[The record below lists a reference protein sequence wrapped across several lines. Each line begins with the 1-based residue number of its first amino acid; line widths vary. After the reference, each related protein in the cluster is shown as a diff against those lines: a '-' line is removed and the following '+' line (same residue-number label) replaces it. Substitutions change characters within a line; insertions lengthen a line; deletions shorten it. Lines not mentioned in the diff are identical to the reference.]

1 MATKNFNARISLKY
15 DSYANW
21 IANDPVLLVG
31 EVAIATVPTKKDGI
45 EQVPAV
51 VMKVGDGTSKY
62 SELQFVSG
70 LAADIYDWAKAATKP
85 TYSADE
91 ITGLDAYIS
100 GQIQDTNTQY
110 QIVVDETNPRKF
122 QLQSHEKGVSA
133 WTNVGDPI
141 TIPASVL
148 ETGEANGTVKFN
160 GTEVAVAGLKSA
172 AYTESSAYDAA
183 GAAAEVLGATSDTS
197 DKNTVYGVK
206 ALANEAKTVA
216 DGKVASVAAT
226 ADKGI
231 DVSGT
236 ATAPTIG
243 IKLDPAAGNAATLS
257 ATGLMVTVPAAAEYT
272 IAKLTTAEAGYL
284 ATYQLQKDGT
294 GVGEKINIPKDYL
307 VKSAE
312 VKTSTGTGD
321 PSGFDEGVKYID
333 FTINTKVGTGAES
346 HIYLNVADLVDVYT
360 SGSGAND
367 AVKIAISSDN
377 KISATVTDKGIT
389 LAMLSEGVQTSLGK
403 ADTALQKASITT
415 GSANGTIAVGGED
428 VAVKGLGSAAY
439 ANTADF
445 DASGSADA
453 VLGSASDAATA
464 NTVYGAKAAAAAAQA
479 KADSNATEIAKK
491 IDATAVSAIGKSGNI
506 KDAIQTEGD
515 YIIFNCGNS
524 NTVI

>member
-51 VMKVGDGTSKY
+51 VMKVGDGTKKY

-122 QLQSHEKGVSA
+122 QLQSHEKGVTG

-148 ETGEANGTVKFN
+148 ETGTTNGTVKFN

-172 AYTESSAYDAA
+172 AYTESTAYDKA
-183 GAAAEVLGATSDTS
+183 GAAADVLGKESDDST
-197 DKNTVYGVK
+197 KATVYGAR
-206 ALANEAKTVA
+206 ALASAKV
-216 DGKVASVAAT
+216 GSVGAT
-226 ADKGI
+226 TNGGI
-231 DVSGT
+231 EISGT
-236 ATAPTIG
+236 ATVPTVG
-243 IKLDPAAGNAATLS
+243 IKLDPATGNAASLS
-257 ATGLMVTVPAAAEYT
+257 AAGLLVTVPAAAEYT
-272 IAKLTTAEAGYL
+272 IAKLTTAEEGYL

-321 PSGFDEGVKYID
+321 PSGFPKDTKYID
-333 FTINTKVGTGAES
+333 FTINTYDTQSGSGTES

-360 SGSGAND
+360 TGSGAND
-367 AVKIAISSDN
+367 AVKIAISTDN
-377 KISATVTDKGIT
+377 KISATVTNKGIT
-389 LAMLSEGVQTSLGK
+389 LAMLADDVQTAIGK
-403 ADTALQKASITT
+403 AGTALQKADITT
-415 GSANGTIAVGGED
+415 GGANGTIAVGGDD
-428 VAVKGLGSAAY
+428 VAVKGLGTAAY
-439 ANTADF
+439 QNVGAF
-445 DASGSADA
+445 DVAGVADA
-453 VLGSASDAATA
+453 VLGSDADAAGA
-464 NTVYGAKAAAAAAQA
+464 ATVYGANKAAAAAQA
-479 KADSNATEIAKK
+479 KADANATEIAKK
-491 IDATAVSAIGKSGNI
+491 IDATSVSAIGKSGNI
-506 KDAIQTEGD
+506 NDAIQSTGD
-515 YIIFNCGNS
+515 YIIFNCGSS

>member
-31 EVAIATVPTKKDGI
+31 EVAIATIPTKQNGI

-51 VMKVGDGTSKY
+51 VMKVGDGTKKY
-62 SELQFVSG
+62 SELQFVGG

-122 QLQSHEKGVSA
+122 QLQSHEKGVTA
-133 WTNVGDPI
+133 WTNVGEPI

-148 ETGEANGTVKFN
+148 ETGTTNGTVKFN
-160 GTEVAVAGLKSA
+160 GTDVAVNGLDSA
-172 AYTESSAYDAA
+172 AYAKTTDFDAA
-183 GAAAEVLGATSDTS
+183 GAAAEVLG
-197 DKNTVYGVK
+197 KNTDASTVATVYGAR
-206 ALANEAKTVA
+206 ALAAS
-216 DGKVASVAAT
+216 KVGSVSAT

-231 DVSGT
+231 VIEGT
-236 ATAPTIG
+236 ATAPTVG
-243 IKLDPAAGNAATLS
+243 IKLDPKAGNAASLS
-257 ATGLMVTVPAAAEYT
+257 DAGLLVTVPAAAEYT
-272 IAKLTTAEAGYL
+272 IAKLTTAETGYL

-321 PSGFDEGVKYID
+321 PSGFDAGVKYID
-333 FTINTKVGTGAES
+333 FTINTYDTQTGSGTES

-360 SGSGAND
+360 SGSAADD
-367 AVKIAISSDN
+367 AVKIAISTDN
-377 KISATVTDKGIT
+377 KISATVTNEGIT
-389 LAMLSEGVQTSLGK
+389 LAMLADDVQTSLGK

-415 GSANGTIAVGGED
+415 GSANGTISVGGD
-428 VAVKGLGSAAY
+428 DIAVKGLDSAAY
-439 ANTADF
+439 AKTTDF
-445 DASGSADA
+445 DSAGSAA
-453 VLGSASDAATA
+453 GVLGSDADAAGA
-464 NTVYGAKAAAAAAQA
+464 ATVYGANKAAAAAQA
-479 KADSNATEIAKK
+479 KADANATEIAKK

-506 KDAIQTEGD
+506 NDAIQTEGD
-515 YIIFNCGNS
+515 YIIFNCGSS

>member
-31 EVAIATVPTKKDGI
+31 EVAIATIPTKQNGI

-51 VMKVGDGTSKY
+51 VMKVGDGTKKY

-122 QLQSHEKGVSA
+122 QLQSHEKGVTA
-133 WTNVGDPI
+133 WTNVGEPI

-148 ETGEANGTVKFN
+148 ETGTTNGTVKFN
-160 GTEVAVAGLKSA
+160 GTDVAVNGLDSA
-172 AYTESSAYDAA
+172 AYAKTTDFDAA
-183 GAAAEVLGATSDTS
+183 GAAAEVLG
-197 DKNTVYGVK
+197 KNTDASTVATVYGAR
-206 ALANEAKTVA
+206 ALAAS
-216 DGKVASVAAT
+216 KVGSVSAT

-231 DVSGT
+231 VIEGT
-236 ATAPTIG
+236 ATAPTVG
-243 IKLDPAAGNAATLS
+243 IKLDPKAGNAASLS
-257 ATGLMVTVPAAAEYT
+257 DAGLLVTVPAAAEYT
-272 IAKLTTAEAGYL
+272 IAKLTTAETGYL

-321 PSGFDEGVKYID
+321 PSGFDAGVKYID
-333 FTINTKVGTGAES
+333 FTINTYDTQTGSGTES

-360 SGSGAND
+360 SGSAADD
-367 AVKIAISSDN
+367 AVKIAISTDN
-377 KISATVTDKGIT
+377 KISATVTNEGIT
-389 LAMLSEGVQTSLGK
+389 LAMLADDVQTSLGK

-415 GSANGTIAVGGED
+415 GSANGTISVGGD
-428 VAVKGLGSAAY
+428 DIAVKGLDSAAY
-439 ANTADF
+439 AKTTDF
-445 DASGSADA
+445 DSAGSAA
-453 VLGSASDAATA
+453 GVLGSDADAAGA
-464 NTVYGAKAAAAAAQA
+464 ATVYGANKAAAAAQA
-479 KADSNATEIAKK
+479 KADANATEIAKK

-506 KDAIQTEGD
+506 NDAIQTEGD
-515 YIIFNCGNS
+515 YIIFNCGSS

>member
-15 DSYANW
+15 DSYQNW
-21 IANDPVLLVG
+21 IDNDPVLLVG

-51 VMKVGDGTSKY
+51 VMKVGDGTKKY

-110 QIVVDETNPRKF
+110 QIVVDPTNPRKF
-122 QLQSHEKGVSA
+122 QLQSHEKGVTE

-148 ETGEANGTVKFN
+148 ETGTTDGTVKFN
-160 GTEVAVAGLKSA
+160 GTEVPVAGLKSA
-172 AYTESSAYDAA
+172 AYTESTAYDKA
-183 GAAAEVLGATSDTS
+183 GAAADVLGKEADDST
-197 DKNTVYGVK
+197 KATVYGAR
-206 ALANEAKTVA
+206 ALASAKV
-216 DGKVASVAAT
+216 GSVGAT
-226 ADKGI
+226 ANAGI
-231 DVSGT
+231 EISGT
-236 ATAPTIG
+236 ATVPTVG
-243 IKLDPAAGNAATLS
+243 IKLDPATGNAASLS
-257 ATGLMVTVPAAAEYT
+257 TAGLMVTVPAAAEYT

-307 VKSAE
+307 VKSAA

-321 PSGFDEGVKYID
+321 PSGFPKDTKYID
-333 FTINTKVGTGAES
+333 FTINTYDTQSGSGTES

-360 SGSGAND
+360 SGSGDTD
-367 AVKIAISSDN
+367 AVKIAISGDN
-377 KISATVTDKGIT
+377 KISATVTNKGIT
-389 LAMLSEGVQTSLGK
+389 LAMLADEVQTAIGK
-403 ADTALQKASITT
+403 AGTALQKADIAT
-415 GSANGTIAVGGED
+415 GSANGTIAVGGDD
-428 VAVKGLGSAAY
+428 VAVKGLGTAAY
-439 ANTADF
+439 QNVGAF
-445 DASGSADA
+445 DAAGAADA
-453 VLGSASDAATA
+453 VLGSDADAAGA
-464 NTVYGAKAAAAAAQA
+464 ATVYGANKAAAAAQA

-506 KDAIQTEGD
+506 NDAIQSTGD
-515 YIIFNCGNS
+515 YIIFNCGSS

>member
-21 IANDPVLLVG
+21 TANDPVLLVG
-31 EVAIATVPTKKDGI
+31 EVAIATIPAKKDGI

-51 VMKVGDGTSKY
+51 IMKVGDGTKKY
-62 SELQFVSG
+62 SELPFVSG

-122 QLQSHEKGVSA
+122 QLQSQEKGTTT
-133 WTNVGDPI
+133 WTDVGDPI
-141 TIPASVL
+141 EIPASTLV
-148 ETGEANGTVKFN
+148 TGDTNGTVKFN
-160 GTEVAVAGLKSA
+160 GADVAVKGLGSA
-172 AYTESSAYDAA
+172 AYTESSAYDVA
-183 GAAAEVLGATSDTS
+183 GAADAVKGAAADASTEA
-197 DKNTVYGVK
+197 TVYGAR
-206 ALANEAKTVA
+206 ALA
-216 DGKVASVAAT
+216 DSKVASVAAT
-226 ADKGI
+226 ANNGI
-231 DVSGT
+231 EVAGT
-236 ATAPTIG
+236 ATAPTVG
-243 IKLDPAAGNAATLS
+243 IKLDPAAGNAASLS
-257 ATGLMVTVPAAAEYT
+257 AAGLLVTVPAAAEYT
-272 IAKLTTAEAGYL
+272 IAKLETATAGYL

-312 VKTSTGTGD
+312 VKTSTGDED
-321 PSGFDEGVKYID
+321 PSGFPAGTKYID
-333 FTINTKVGTGAES
+333 FTVNTYDTQAGSGTES

-389 LAMLSEGVQTSLGK
+389 LAKLADDVQTAIGK
-403 ADTALQKASITT
+403 AGTALQKADIAT
-415 GSANGTIAVGGED
+415 GSANGTIAVGGDD

-439 ANTADF
+439 AATSAF
-445 DASGSADA
+445 DAAGAA
-453 VLGSASDAATA
+453 AGVLGSDADAAGDA
-464 NTVYGAKAAAAAAQA
+464 TVYGANKAAAAAQA
-479 KADSNATEIAKK
+479 KANANATEIAKK
-491 IDATAVSAIGKSGNI
+491 IDETAVSAIGKSGNI
-506 KDAIQTEGD
+506 NDAIQSTGD
-515 YIIFNCGNS
+515 YIIFNCGTS

>member
-31 EVAIATVPTKKDGI
+31 EVAIATIPTKKDGI

-51 VMKVGDGTSKY
+51 VMKVGDGTKKY

-70 LAADIYDWAKAATKP
+70 LAADIYDWAKASSKP

-110 QIVVDETNPRKF
+110 QIVVDAENPRKF
-122 QLQSHEKGVSA
+122 QLQSHEKGVTA
-133 WTNVGDPI
+133 WTNVGEPI

-148 ETGEANGTVKFN
+148 ETGTTNGTVKFN
-160 GTEVAVAGLKSA
+160 GTDVAVKGLDSA
-172 AYTESSAYDAA
+172 AYAKTTDFDAA
-183 GAAAEVLGATSDTS
+183 GAAAEVLG
-197 DKNTVYGVK
+197 KNTDASTAATVYGVR
-206 ALANEAKTVA
+206 ALATS
-216 DGKVASVAAT
+216 KVGSVSAT

-231 DVSGT
+231 VIEGT
-236 ATAPTIG
+236 ATAPTVG
-243 IKLDPAAGNAATLS
+243 IKLDPKAGNAASLS
-257 ATGLMVTVPAAAEYT
+257 DAGLLVTVPAAAEYT
-272 IAKLTTAEAGYL
+272 IAKLTTAETGYL

-321 PSGFDEGVKYID
+321 PSGFPKNTKYID
-333 FTINTKVGTGAES
+333 FTINTYDTQTGSGTES

-360 SGSGAND
+360 SGSAAGD
-367 AVKIAISSDN
+367 AIQIAISADN
-377 KISATVTDKGIT
+377 KISATVTNKGIT
-389 LAMLSEGVQTSLGK
+389 LAMLADDVQTAIGK
-403 ADTALQKASITT
+403 AGTALQKASITT
-415 GSANGTIAVGGED
+415 GSTNGTIAVGGDD

-439 ANTADF
+439 TE
-445 DASGSADA
+445 SSAYDEA
-453 VLGSASDAATA
+453 GAAGKVLGSDADAAGA
-464 NTVYGAKAAAAAAQA
+464 ATVYGANKAAAAAQA
-479 KADSNATEIAKK
+479 KADTNATEIAKK
-491 IDATAVSAIGKSGNI
+491 IDATSVSAIGKSGNI
-506 KDAIQTEGD
+506 NDAVQSTGD
-515 YIIFNCGNS
+515 YIIFNCGTS

>member
-31 EVAIATVPTKKDGI
+31 EVAIATIPTKKDGI

-51 VMKVGDGTSKY
+51 VMKVGDGTKKY

-70 LAADIYDWAKAATKP
+70 LAADIYDWAKASSKP

-110 QIVVDETNPRKF
+110 QIVVDAENPRKF
-122 QLQSHEKGVSA
+122 QLQSHEKGVTA
-133 WTNVGDPI
+133 WTNVGEPI

-148 ETGEANGTVKFN
+148 ETGTTNGTVKFN
-160 GTEVAVAGLKSA
+160 GTDVAVKGLDSA
-172 AYTESSAYDAA
+172 AYAKTTDFDAA
-183 GAAAEVLGATSDTS
+183 GAAAEVLG
-197 DKNTVYGVK
+197 KNTDASTVATVYGAR
-206 ALANEAKTVA
+206 ALAAS
-216 DGKVASVAAT
+216 KVGSVSAT

-231 DVSGT
+231 VIEGT
-236 ATAPTIG
+236 ATAPTVG
-243 IKLDPAAGNAATLS
+243 IKLDPKAGNAASLS
-257 ATGLMVTVPAAAEYT
+257 DAGLLVTVPAAAEYT
-272 IAKLTTAEAGYL
+272 IAKLTTAETGYL

-321 PSGFDEGVKYID
+321 PSGFPKDTKYID
-333 FTINTKVGTGAES
+333 FTINTYDTESGSGTES

-360 SGSGAND
+360 SGSAAGD
-367 AVKIAISSDN
+367 AIQIAISADN
-377 KISATVTDKGIT
+377 KISATVTNKGIT
-389 LAMLSEGVQTSLGK
+389 LAMLADDVQTAIGK
-403 ADTALQKASITT
+403 AGTALQKASITT
-415 GSANGTIAVGGED
+415 GSTNGTIAVGGDD

-439 ANTADF
+439 TE
-445 DASGSADA
+445 SSAYDEA
-453 VLGSASDAATA
+453 GAAGKVLGSDADAAGA
-464 NTVYGAKAAAAAAQA
+464 ATVYGANKAAAAAQA
-479 KADSNATEIAKK
+479 KADTNATEIAKK
-491 IDATAVSAIGKSGNI
+491 INATDVSAIGKSGNI
-506 KDAIQTEGD
+506 NDAIQTEGD
-515 YIIFNCGNS
+515 YIIFNCGSS

>member
-31 EVAIATVPTKKDGI
+31 EVAIATIPTKQNGI

-51 VMKVGDGTSKY
+51 VMKVGDGTKKY

-110 QIVVDETNPRKF
+110 QIVVDADNPRKF
-122 QLQSHEKGVSA
+122 QLQSHEKGVTA

-148 ETGEANGTVKFN
+148 ETGTTNGTVKFN

-172 AYTESSAYDAA
+172 AYTESTAYDKA
-183 GAAAEVLGATSDTS
+183 GAAADVLGKETDDSTKA
-197 DKNTVYGVK
+197 TVYGAR
-206 ALANEAKTVA
+206 ALASAKV
-216 DGKVASVAAT
+216 GSVGAT
-226 ADKGI
+226 ANGGI
-231 DVSGT
+231 EISGT
-236 ATAPTIG
+236 ATVPTVG
-243 IKLDPAAGNAATLS
+243 IKLDPAAGNAASLS
-257 ATGLMVTVPAAAEYT
+257 DAGLLVTVPAAAEYT
-272 IAKLTTAEAGYL
+272 IAKLTTAETGYL

-307 VKSAE
+307 VKSAA

-321 PSGFDEGVKYID
+321 PSGFDAGVKYID
-333 FTINTKVGTGAES
+333 FTINTYDTQSGSGTES

-360 SGSGAND
+360 SGSAAD
-367 AVKIAISSDN
+367 DTVKIAISTDN

-389 LAMLSEGVQTSLGK
+389 LAMLADDVQTAIGK
-403 ADTALQKASITT
+403 AGTALQKASITT
-415 GSANGTIAVGGED
+415 GSTNGTIAVGGDD

-439 ANTADF
+439 TESNAYDEAG
-445 DASGSADA
+445 AAAG
-453 VLGSASDAATA
+453 VLGSNADAAGDA
-464 NTVYGAKAAAAAAQA
+464 TVYGANKAAAAAQA
-479 KADSNATEIAKK
+479 KADANETEISKK
-491 IDATAVSAIGKSGNI
+491 IDETAVSAIGKSGNI
-506 KDAIQTEGD
+506 NDAVQTAGD
-515 YIIFNCGNS
+515 YIIFNCGSS

>member
-31 EVAIATVPTKKDGI
+31 EVAIATIPTKQNGI

-51 VMKVGDGTSKY
+51 VMKVGDGTKKY

-70 LAADIYDWAKAATKP
+70 LAADIYDWAKAANKP

-110 QIVVDETNPRKF
+110 KIVVDAENPRKF
-122 QLQSHEKGVSA
+122 QLQSQEKGEST

-141 TIPASVL
+141 EIPASTLV
-148 ETGEANGTVKFN
+148 TGTANGTVKFN
-160 GTEVAVAGLKSA
+160 GTDVAVKGLDSA
-172 AYTESSAYDAA
+172 AYAKTTDFDAA
-183 GAAAEVLGATSDTS
+183 GEAGKVLGKASDASTEA
-197 DKNTVYGVK
+197 TVYGAR
-206 ALANEAKTVA
+206 ALAAS
-216 DGKVASVAAT
+216 KVASVSAT
-226 ADKGI
+226 ANKGI
-231 DVSGT
+231 EIAGT
-236 ATAPTIG
+236 TTAPTVG
-243 IKLDPAAGNAATLS
+243 IKLDPATGNAASLS
-257 ATGLMVTVPAAAEYT
+257 DAGLMVTVPAAAEYT

-321 PSGFDEGVKYID
+321 PSGFPKDTKYID
-333 FTINTKVGTGAES
+333 FTINTYDTQSGSGTES

-360 SGSGAND
+360 SGSGESD
-367 AVKIAISSDN
+367 AVKIAISADN
-377 KISATVTDKGIT
+377 KISATVTNKGIT
-389 LAMLSEGVQTSLGK
+389 LAMLADDVQIAIGK
-403 ADTALQKASITT
+403 AGTAIQKADITT
-415 GSANGTIAVGGED
+415 GSANGTIAVGGDD

-439 ANTADF
+439 TDSSAY
-445 DASGSADA
+445 DASGAAAD
-453 VLGSASDAATA
+453 VLGKSTDAAGA
-464 NTVYGAKAAAAAAQA
+464 NTVYGANKAAAAAQA
-479 KADSNATEIAKK
+479 KADANATEIAKK

-506 KDAIQTEGD
+506 NDAVQTEGD
-515 YIIFNCGNS
+515 YLIFNCGTS

>member
-31 EVAIATVPTKKDGI
+31 EVAIATIPTKQNGI

-51 VMKVGDGTSKY
+51 VMKVGDGTKKY

-122 QLQSHEKGVSA
+122 QLQSHEKGVTE
-133 WTNVGDPI
+133 WINVGNPI
-141 TIPASVL
+141 TIPESVL
-148 ETGEANGTVKFN
+148 ETGTTDGTVKFN

-172 AYTESSAYDAA
+172 AYTESTAYDKA
-183 GAAAEVLGATSDTS
+183 GAAADVLGKEADDST
-197 DKNTVYGVK
+197 KATVYGAR
-206 ALANEAKTVA
+206 ALASAKV
-216 DGKVASVAAT
+216 GSVGAT
-226 ADKGI
+226 TNGGI
-231 DVSGT
+231 EISGT
-236 ATAPTIG
+236 ATVPTVG
-243 IKLDPAAGNAATLS
+243 IKLDPATGNAASLS
-257 ATGLMVTVPAAAEYT
+257 DAGLMVTVPAAAEYT

-321 PSGFDEGVKYID
+321 PSGFPKDTKYID
-333 FTINTKVGTGAES
+333 FTINTYDTESGSGTES

-360 SGSGAND
+360 SGSGEND

-377 KISATVTDKGIT
+377 KISATVTNKGIT
-389 LAMLSEGVQTSLGK
+389 LAMLADDVQTAIGK
-403 ADTALQKASITT
+403 AGTALQKADITT
-415 GSANGTIAVGGED
+415 GGANGTVAVGGDD
-428 VAVKGLGSAAY
+428 VAVKGLGTAAY
-439 ANTADF
+439 QNVGAF
-445 DASGSADA
+445 DAAGAADA
-453 VLGSASDAATA
+453 VLGKDSDVAGA
-464 NTVYGAKAAAAAAQA
+464 NTVYGANKAAAAAQETANNA
-479 KADSNATEIAKK
+479 VAGLADK
-491 IDATAVSAIGKSGNI
+491 IDASAVSQIGKSGNI
-506 KDAIQTEGD
+506 NDAIQTTGD
-515 YIIFNCGNS
+515 YLIFNCGTS
-524 NTVI
+524 STVI

>member
-122 QLQSHEKGVSA
+122 QLQSHEKGVTA

-148 ETGEANGTVKFN
+148 ETGATNGTVKFN

-172 AYTESSAYDAA
+172 AYTESTAYDKA
-183 GAAAEVLGATSDTS
+183 GAAADVLGKESDDSTKS
-197 DKNTVYGVK
+197 TVYGAR
-206 ALANEAKTVA
+206 ALASAKV
-216 DGKVASVAAT
+216 GSVGAT
-226 ADKGI
+226 ANAGI
-231 DVSGT
+231 EISGT
-236 ATAPTIG
+236 ATVPTVG
-243 IKLDPAAGNAATLS
+243 IKLDTATGNAASLS
-257 ATGLMVTVPAAAEYT
+257 AAGLLVTVPAAAEYT

-294 GVGEKINIPKDYL
+294 GVGAKINIPKDYL

-321 PSGFDEGVKYID
+321 PSGFPKDTKYID
-333 FTINTKVGTGAES
+333 FTINTYDTQSGSGTES

-360 SGSGAND
+360 SGSGEND

-377 KISATVTDKGIT
+377 KISATVTNKGIT

-415 GSANGTIAVGGED
+415 GSANGTIAVGGDD
-428 VAVKGLGSAAY
+428 VEVKGLGSAAY
-439 ANTADF
+439 TESSAY
-445 DASGSADA
+445 DASGAAAD
-453 VLGSASDAATA
+453 VLGSDADAAGA
-464 NTVYGAKAAAAAAQA
+464 ATVYGANKAAAAAQA
-479 KADSNATEIAKK
+479 KADANETEIAKK
-491 IDATAVSAIGKSGNI
+491 IDATAVSAIGKSGDIN
-506 KDAIQTEGD
+506 DAIQSTGD
-515 YIIFNCGNS
+515 YIIFNCGSS

>member
-51 VMKVGDGTSKY
+51 VMKVGDGTKKY

-85 TYSADE
+85 TYSANE

-122 QLQSHEKGVSA
+122 QLQSHEKGVTE
-133 WTNVGDPI
+133 WTNVGEPI

-148 ETGEANGTVKFN
+148 ETGATNGTVKFN
-160 GTEVAVAGLKSA
+160 GAEVAVAGLKSA
-172 AYTESSAYDAA
+172 AYTESTAYDKA
-183 GAAAEVLGATSDTS
+183 GAAADVLGKEADDST
-197 DKNTVYGVK
+197 KATVYGAR
-206 ALANEAKTVA
+206 ALASAKV
-216 DGKVASVAAT
+216 GSVGAT
-226 ADKGI
+226 TNGGI
-231 DVSGT
+231 EISGT
-236 ATAPTIG
+236 ATVPTVG
-243 IKLDPAAGNAATLS
+243 IKLDPATGNAASLS
-257 ATGLMVTVPAAAEYT
+257 AAGLLVTVPAAAEYT

-321 PSGFDEGVKYID
+321 PSGFDAGVKYID
-333 FTINTKVGTGAES
+333 FTINTYDTQSGSGTES

-360 SGSGAND
+360 TGSGAND
-367 AVKIAISSDN
+367 AVKIAISTDN
-377 KISATVTDKGIT
+377 KISATVTNKGIT
-389 LAMLSEGVQTSLGK
+389 LAMLADDVQTAIGK
-403 ADTALQKASITT
+403 AGTALQKADITT
-415 GSANGTIAVGGED
+415 GGANGTIAVGGDD
-428 VAVKGLGSAAY
+428 VAVKGLGTAAY
-439 ANTADF
+439 QNVGAF
-445 DASGSADA
+445 DAAGAADA
-453 VLGSASDAATA
+453 VLGSDADAAGA
-464 NTVYGAKAAAAAAQA
+464 ATVYGANKAAAAAQA

-491 IDATAVSAIGKSGNI
+491 IDTTAVSAIGKSGNI
-506 KDAIQTEGD
+506 NDALQTEGD
-515 YIIFNCGNS
+515 YIIFNCGSS

>member
-31 EVAIATVPTKKDGI
+31 EVAIATIPTKQNGI

-51 VMKVGDGTSKY
+51 VMKVGDGTKKY

-110 QIVVDETNPRKF
+110 QIVVDGTNPRKF
-122 QLQSHEKGVSA
+122 QLQSHEKGVTA
-133 WTNVGDPI
+133 WTNVGEPI

-148 ETGEANGTVKFN
+148 ETGTTNGTVKFN
-160 GTEVAVAGLKSA
+160 GTDVAVNGLDSA
-172 AYTESSAYDAA
+172 AYAKTTDFDAA
-183 GAAAEVLGATSDTS
+183 GTAAEVLG
-197 DKNTVYGVK
+197 KNTDASTVATVYGAR
-206 ALANEAKTVA
+206 ALAAS
-216 DGKVASVAAT
+216 KVGSVSAT
-226 ADKGI
+226 TDKGI
-231 DVSGT
+231 VIEGT
-236 ATAPTIG
+236 ATAPTVG
-243 IKLDPAAGNAATLS
+243 IKLDPKAGNAASLS
-257 ATGLMVTVPAAAEYT
+257 DAGLLVTVPAAAEYT
-272 IAKLTTAEAGYL
+272 IAKLTTAETGYL
-284 ATYQLQKDGT
+284 ATYQLQKGGT

-307 VKSAE
+307 VKSAA
-312 VKTSTGTGD
+312 VKTSTGAGD
-321 PSGFDEGVKYID
+321 PSGFDAGVKYID
-333 FTINTKVGTGAES
+333 FTINTYDTQSGSGTES
-346 HIYLNVADLVDVYT
+346 HIYLNVADLVDVYE
-360 SGSGAND
+360 SGSAADD

-389 LAMLSEGVQTSLGK
+389 LAMLSDGVQVSLGK

-415 GSANGTIAVGGED
+415 GTANGTIAVGGTD
-428 VAVKGLGSAAY
+428 VEVKGLGSAAY
-439 ANTADF
+439 AATADF
-445 DASGSADA
+445 DSAGSAA
-453 VLGSASDAATA
+453 GVLGSDADAAGA
-464 NTVYGAKAAAAAAQA
+464 ATVYGANKAAAAAQA
-479 KADSNATEIAKK
+479 KADANETEISKK

-506 KDAIQTEGD
+506 NDAIQTEGD
-515 YIIFNCGNS
+515 YIVFNCGSS

>member
-21 IANDPVLLVG
+21 IANDPVLLAG
-31 EVAIATVPTKKDGI
+31 EVAIATVPTKQDKV

-51 VMKVGDGTSKY
+51 VMKVGDGTKKY

-122 QLQSHEKGVSA
+122 QLQSHEKGVTA
-133 WTNVGDPI
+133 WTNVGEPI

-148 ETGEANGTVKFN
+148 ETGTTDGTVKFN

-172 AYTESSAYDAA
+172 AYTESTAYDKA
-183 GAAAEVLGATSDTS
+183 GAAADVLGKEADDST
-197 DKNTVYGVK
+197 KATVYGAR
-206 ALANEAKTVA
+206 ALAAS
-216 DGKVASVAAT
+216 KVGSVSAT

-231 DVSGT
+231 VIEGT
-236 ATAPTIG
+236 AVAPTVG
-243 IKLDPAAGNAATLS
+243 IKLDPKAGNAASLS
-257 ATGLMVTVPAAAEYT
+257 DAGLLVTVPAAAEYT

-294 GVGEKINIPKDYL
+294 GVGAKINIPKDYL

-321 PSGFDEGVKYID
+321 PSGFDAGVKYID
-333 FTINTKVGTGAES
+333 FTINTYDTQSGSGTES

-360 SGSGAND
+360 SGSAAGD
-367 AVKIAISSDN
+367 AIQIAISADN
-377 KISATVTDKGIT
+377 KISATVTNKGIT
-389 LAMLSEGVQTSLGK
+389 LAMLAEGIQTSLGK
-403 ADTALQKASITT
+403 ADTALQKASIAT
-415 GSANGTIAVGGED
+415 GSANGTIAVGGDD
-428 VAVKGLGSAAY
+428 VAVKGLDSAAY
-439 ANTADF
+439 AKTTDF
-445 DASGSADA
+445 DSAGSAAA
-453 VLGSASDAATA
+453 VLGSDADAAGA
-464 NTVYGAKAAAAAAQA
+464 ATVYGANKAAAAAQA

-491 IDATAVSAIGKSGNI
+491 IDAADVSAIGKSGNI
-506 KDAIQTEGD
+506 NDAIQTEGD
-515 YIIFNCGNS
+515 YIVFNCGS
-524 NTVI
+524 SSTVI

>member
-51 VMKVGDGTSKY
+51 VMKVGDGTKKY

-122 QLQSHEKGVSA
+122 QLQSHEKGVTE

-148 ETGEANGTVKFN
+148 ETGATDGTVKFN

-172 AYTESSAYDAA
+172 AYTESTAYDKA
-183 GAAAEVLGATSDTS
+183 GAAADVLGKETDDSTKA
-197 DKNTVYGVK
+197 TVYGAR
-206 ALANEAKTVA
+206 ALASAKV
-216 DGKVASVAAT
+216 GSVGAT
-226 ADKGI
+226 ANAGI
-231 DVSGT
+231 EISGT
-236 ATAPTIG
+236 ATVPTVG
-243 IKLDPAAGNAATLS
+243 IKLDPATGNAASLS
-257 ATGLMVTVPAAAEYT
+257 AAGLLVTVPAAAEYT
-272 IAKLTTAEAGYL
+272 IAKLTTAEEGYL

-321 PSGFDEGVKYID
+321 PSGFPKDTKYID
-333 FTINTKVGTGAES
+333 FTINTYDTQSGSGAES

-389 LAMLSEGVQTSLGK
+389 LAMLADDVQTAIGK
-403 ADTALQKASITT
+403 AGTALQKADITT
-415 GSANGTIAVGGED
+415 GGANGTIAVGGDD
-428 VAVKGLGSAAY
+428 VAVKGLGTAAY
-439 ANTADF
+439 QNVGAF
-445 DASGSADA
+445 DAAGAADA
-453 VLGSASDAATA
+453 VLGSDADDAGDA
-464 NTVYGAKAAAAAAQA
+464 TVYGANKAAAAAQS
-479 KADSNATEIAKK
+479 KADANATEIAKK

-506 KDAIQTEGD
+506 NDAIQSTGD
-515 YIIFNCGNS
+515 YIIFNCGSS

>member
-31 EVAIATVPTKKDGI
+31 EVAIATIPTKQNGI

-51 VMKVGDGTSKY
+51 VMKVGDGTKKY

-122 QLQSHEKGVSA
+122 QLQSHEKGVTA
-133 WTNVGDPI
+133 WTNVGEPI

-148 ETGEANGTVKFN
+148 ETGTTNGTVKFN
-160 GTEVAVAGLKSA
+160 GTDVAVNGLDSA
-172 AYTESSAYDAA
+172 AYAKTTDFDAA
-183 GAAAEVLGATSDTS
+183 GAAAEVLG
-197 DKNTVYGVK
+197 KNTDASTVATVYGAR
-206 ALANEAKTVA
+206 ALAAS
-216 DGKVASVAAT
+216 KVGSVSAT

-231 DVSGT
+231 VIEGT
-236 ATAPTIG
+236 ATAPTVG
-243 IKLDPAAGNAATLS
+243 IKLDPKAGNAASLS
-257 ATGLMVTVPAAAEYT
+257 DAGLLVTVPAAAEYT
-272 IAKLTTAEAGYL
+272 IAKLTTAETGYL

-294 GVGEKINIPKDYL
+294 GVGAKINIPKDYL
-307 VKSAE
+307 VKSAA
-312 VKTSTGTGD
+312 VKTSTGAGD
-321 PSGFDEGVKYID
+321 PSGFDTGVKYID
-333 FTINTKVGTGAES
+333 FTINTYDTQSGSGTES

-360 SGSGAND
+360 SGSGEND

-377 KISATVTDKGIT
+377 KISATVTNKGIT
-389 LAMLSEGVQTSLGK
+389 LAMLSDEVQTSLGK
-403 ADTALQKASITT
+403 ADTALQKANIIT
-415 GSANGTIAVGGED
+415 GSANGTIAVGGDD

-439 ANTADF
+439 AATTDF
-445 DASGSADA
+445 DSAGA
-453 VLGSASDAATA
+453 AAGVLGSDTDAAGA
-464 NTVYGAKAAAAAAQA
+464 ATVYGANKAAAAAQA
-479 KADSNATEIAKK
+479 KADANATEIAKK
-491 IDATAVSAIGKSGNI
+491 IDATAVSTIGKSGNI
-506 KDAIQTEGD
+506 NDAIQTEGD
-515 YIIFNCGNS
+515 YIIFNCGS
-524 NTVI
+524 SSTVI

>member
-51 VMKVGDGTSKY
+51 VMKVGEGTKKY

-85 TYSADE
+85 TYSANE

-122 QLQSHEKGVSA
+122 QLQSHEKGVTE
-133 WTNVGDPI
+133 WTNVGEPI

-148 ETGEANGTVKFN
+148 ETGATNGTVKFN
-160 GTEVAVAGLKSA
+160 GAEVAVAGLKSA
-172 AYTESSAYDAA
+172 AYTESTAYDKA
-183 GAAAEVLGATSDTS
+183 GAAADVLGKEADDST
-197 DKNTVYGVK
+197 KATVYGAR
-206 ALANEAKTVA
+206 ALASAKV
-216 DGKVASVAAT
+216 GSVGAT
-226 ADKGI
+226 TNGGI
-231 DVSGT
+231 EISGT
-236 ATAPTIG
+236 ATVPTVG
-243 IKLDPAAGNAATLS
+243 IKLDPATGNAASLS
-257 ATGLMVTVPAAAEYT
+257 AAGLLVTVPAAAEYT

-321 PSGFDEGVKYID
+321 PSGFDAGVKYID
-333 FTINTKVGTGAES
+333 FTINTYDTQSGSGTES

-360 SGSGAND
+360 TGSGAND
-367 AVKIAISSDN
+367 AVKIAISTDN
-377 KISATVTDKGIT
+377 KISATVTNKGIT
-389 LAMLSEGVQTSLGK
+389 LAMLANDVQTAIGK
-403 ADTALQKASITT
+403 AGTALQKADITT
-415 GSANGTIAVGGED
+415 GGANGTIAVGGDD
-428 VAVKGLGSAAY
+428 VAVKGLGTAAY
-439 ANTADF
+439 QNVGAF
-445 DASGSADA
+445 DAAGAADA
-453 VLGSASDAATA
+453 VLGSDADAAGA
-464 NTVYGAKAAAAAAQA
+464 ATVYGANKAAAAAQA

-491 IDATAVSAIGKSGNI
+491 IDTTAVSAIGKSGNI
-506 KDAIQTEGD
+506 NDALQTEGD
-515 YIIFNCGNS
+515 YIIFNCGSS

>member
-31 EVAIATVPTKKDGI
+31 EVAIATIPTKKDGI

-85 TYSADE
+85 TYSANE
-91 ITGLDAYIS
+91 ITGLDDYIS

-110 QIVVDETNPRKF
+110 QIVVDAENPRKF
-122 QLQSHEKGVSA
+122 QLQSQEKGA
-133 WTNVGDPI
+133 TTWTNVGDPI
-141 TIPASVL
+141 EIPASTL
-148 ETGEANGTVKFN
+148 ATGTANGTVKFN
-160 GTEVAVAGLKSA
+160 GTDVAVKGLDSA
-172 AYTESSAYDAA
+172 AYAKTTDFDVA
-183 GAAAEVLGATSDTS
+183 GEAGKVLGKASDASTEA
-197 DKNTVYGVK
+197 TVYGAR
-206 ALANEAKTVA
+206 ALAAS
-216 DGKVASVAAT
+216 KVASVSAT
-226 ADKGI
+226 ANKGI
-231 DVSGT
+231 EIAGT
-236 ATAPTIG
+236 TTAPTVG
-243 IKLDPAAGNAATLS
+243 IKLDPAIGNAASLS
-257 ATGLMVTVPAAAEYT
+257 DAGLLVTVPAAAEYT
-272 IAKLTTAEAGYL
+272 IAKLTTAETGYL

-321 PSGFDEGVKYID
+321 PSGFPKDTKYID
-333 FTINTKVGTGAES
+333 FTINTYDTQSGSGTES

-367 AVKIAISSDN
+367 AVKIAISGDN
-377 KISATVTDKGIT
+377 KISATVTNKGIT
-389 LAMLSEGVQTSLGK
+389 LAMLADDIQTAIGN
-403 ADTALQKASITT
+403 AGTALQKADIAT
-415 GSANGTIAVGGED
+415 GSANGTIAVGGDD

-439 ANTADF
+439 TESSAYDEAGAAGKVLGGD
-445 DASGSADA
+445 ADA
-453 VLGSASDAATA
+453 AGAA
-464 NTVYGAKAAAAAAQA
+464 TVYGANKAAAAAQA

-506 KDAIQTEGD
+506 NDAIQSTGD
-515 YIIFNCGNS
+515 YIIFNCGTS

>member
-51 VMKVGDGTSKY
+51 VMKVGDGTKKY

-110 QIVVDETNPRKF
+110 QIVVDAENPRKF
-122 QLQSHEKGVSA
+122 QLQSQEKGA
-133 WTNVGDPI
+133 TTWTNVGNPI
-141 TIPASVL
+141 EIPASTLV
-148 ETGEANGTVKFN
+148 TGAANGTVKFN
-160 GTEVAVAGLKSA
+160 GADVAVKGLDSA
-172 AYTESSAYDAA
+172 AYAKTTDFDAA
-183 GAAAEVLGATSDTS
+183 GEAGKVLGKASDASTEA
-197 DKNTVYGVK
+197 TVYGAR
-206 ALANEAKTVA
+206 ALAAS
-216 DGKVASVAAT
+216 KVASVSAT
-226 ADKGI
+226 ANKGI
-231 DVSGT
+231 EIAGT
-236 ATAPTIG
+236 TTAPTVG
-243 IKLDPAAGNAATLS
+243 IKLDPATGNAASLS
-257 ATGLMVTVPAAAEYT
+257 DAGLMVTVPAASEYT

-284 ATYQLQKDGT
+284 ATYQLQKDNV

-321 PSGFDEGVKYID
+321 PSGFPKDTKYID
-333 FTINTKVGTGAES
+333 FTINTYDTESGSGTES

-377 KISATVTDKGIT
+377 KISATVTNKGIT
-389 LAMLSEGVQTSLGK
+389 LAMLADDVQTAIGK
-403 ADTALQKASITT
+403 AGTALQKDDITT
-415 GSANGTIAVGGED
+415 GGANGTIAVGGDD
-428 VAVKGLGSAAY
+428 VAVKGLGTAAY
-439 ANTADF
+439 QNVGAF
-445 DASGSADA
+445 DAAGAADA
-453 VLGSASDAATA
+453 VLGKDSDVAGA
-464 NTVYGAKAAAAAAQA
+464 NTVYGANKAAAAAQETANNA
-479 KADSNATEIAKK
+479 VAGLADK
-491 IDATAVSAIGKSGNI
+491 IDASAVSQIGKSGNI
-506 KDAIQTEGD
+506 NDAIQTTGD
-515 YIIFNCGNS
+515 YLIFNCGTS
-524 NTVI
+524 STVI